1 MREMKN
7 PDAPTVVAE
16 ISEVLSLMRTQATL
30 YERLDTLTAN
40 QRSLI
45 AADDTSTLLA
55 HLSQRKKVVDAL
67 SQIAGR
73 LAPVRHDWPAVRR
86 RFSEGEGAEADRL
99 IADVEKRLRR
109 MIQRDEEDVRVL
121 SARKQAV
128 SQTLRAAHA
137 TGQALTA
144 YRAPVLATRGRNILD
159 ESSA

>member
-1 MREMKN
+1 MN
-7 PDAPTVVAE
+7 DPDTSAVVAE
-16 ISEVLSLMRTQATL
+16 MSDVLALMRTQAAL
-30 YERLDTLTAN
+30 YERLDALTAN

-45 AADDTSTLLA
+45 AADDTSALLE
-55 HLSQRKKVVDAL
+55 HLSRRKKIVEAL

-73 LAPVRHDWPAVRR
+73 LAPVRHDWSAVRR
-86 RFSEGEGAEADRL
+86 RCSEGEGEEADRL
-99 IADVEKRLRR
+99 IADVEIRLRR

-128 SQTLRAAHA
+128 SQTLRAAHT

-144 YRAPVLATRGRNILD
+144 YRAPVMAVPGSNILD